1 MAHGSASAGPGAVG
15 RYAAQAPRR
24 ARATCPRMDQTW
36 IVIGDGSHARLF
48 RASDDAAQPWSLV
61 RKLDRE
67 HSREKTNRSDSHEDR
82 GEHDFARHVAGEL
95 EAARQSGTFGRL
107 VLVAPPTF
115 LGQLR
120 AELSASLTTC
130 VVKSLD
136 KDYTQMPATELPEHV
151 DIS

>member
-1 MAHGSASAGPGAVG
+1 
-15 RYAAQAPRR
+15 
-24 ARATCPRMDQTW
+24 MDHTW

-48 RASDDAAQPWSLV
+48 QANDAAQPWLLL
-61 RKLDRE
+61 RRIDRE
-67 HSREKTNRSDSHEDR
+67 HSREKTNRTDSHEDR
-82 GEHDFARHVAGEL
+82 GEHDFARHLVAEL

-120 AELSASLTTC
+120 GELSASLATC
-130 VVKSLD
+130 VVKSFD
-136 KDYTQMPATELPEHV
+136 KDYTKMSENELPTHI

>member
-1 MAHGSASAGPGAVG
+1 
-15 RYAAQAPRR
+15 
-24 ARATCPRMDQTW
+24 MDQTW

-48 RASDDAAQPWSLV
+48 QAHDAARPWELLRTV
-61 RKLDRE
+61 DRE
-67 HSREKTNRSDSHEDR
+67 HSREKTDRADSHEDH
-82 GEHDFARHVAGEL
+82 GEHEFARHLVGEL
-95 EAARQSGTFGRL
+95 ETGRQGGKFARL

-120 AELSASLTTC
+120 AELSPSLTTC

-136 KDYTQMPATELPEHV
+136 KDYTKMSETELHTHV

>member
-1 MAHGSASAGPGAVG
+1 
-15 RYAAQAPRR
+15 
-24 ARATCPRMDQTW
+24 MDQTC

-48 RASDDAAQPWSLV
+48 QATNDVAQPWRLL
-61 RKLDRE
+61 RTIHRE

-82 GEHDFARHVAGEL
+82 GEHDFARLLVGEL
-95 EAARQSGTFGRL
+95 EAGRQSGTFARL

-120 AELSASLTTC
+120 SELSPSLTTC
-130 VVKSLD
+130 VVKSFD
-136 KDYTQMPATELPEHV
+136 KDYTKMSEAELPKHL

>member
-1 MAHGSASAGPGAVG
+1 ML
-15 RYAAQAPRR
+15 RR
-24 ARATCPRMDQTW
+24 LMDQTW

-48 RASDDAAQPWSLV
+48 QANNVSQPWHLL
-61 RKLDRE
+61 RTIDRE

-82 GEHDFARHVAGEL
+82 GEHDFARHLVGEL
-95 EAARQSGTFGRL
+95 ESGRQSGTFGRL
-107 VLVAPPTF
+107 VLVAPATF

-120 AELSASLTTC
+120 AELSSSLQTC

-136 KDYTQMPATELPEHV
+136 KDYTQMPANELPTHI